1 MAYISQ
7 QEKKEI
13 APVVKGILKEYGLK
27 GTLGIDN
34 HSSLVLKIKDT
45 IGMFA
50 DKFAE
55 DEFTAKWGLNVNEY
69 WIEDHYGADPV
80 RVEMLNKVVDAMK
93 AILDTEIGNIKQD
106 LVSLGVPLCPSVSL
120 DVRMCPWMSLGV
132 L

>member
-7 QEKKEI
+7 EEKKEI

-27 GTLGIDN
+27 GTLGIHN

-93 AILDTEIGNIKQD
+93 GENYFNHDDAMTDYFHRKHYTDIK
-106 LVSLGVPLCPSVSL
+106 VYAT
-120 DVRMCPWMSLGV
+120 
-132 L
+132 